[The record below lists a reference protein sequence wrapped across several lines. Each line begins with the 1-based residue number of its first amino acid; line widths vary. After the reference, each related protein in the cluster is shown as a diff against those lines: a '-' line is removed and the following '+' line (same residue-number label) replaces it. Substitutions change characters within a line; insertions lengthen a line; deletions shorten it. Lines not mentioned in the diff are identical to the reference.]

1 MTTASYVADSHSKI
15 GVRPSRQAIKRAAVA
30 LALTLG
36 VAGAAD
42 FGYGYLTTGRYLEST
57 DDAYVKADSTT
68 VAPKVSG
75 YIAKVL
81 VGDNQPVKAGQLL
94 ARIDDR
100 DFAAA
105 LAQAHADV
113 DASEAAV
120 RNLDAQIVLQQPIIE
135 QESADV
141 AAAEAS
147 LKFAQ
152 EEQVRYDGLMKTGS
166 GTIQRAQQT
175 DAALREKIAQLQHG
189 KFGLFAAQKK
199 VDVLTSERA
208 KAVAQ
213 VDRARAVER
222 QMALNLSYTKITA
235 PVDGTVGARSL
246 RVGQFVQAGTQLMA
260 VVPLDAVYVVANFK
274 ETQITHVRNGQ
285 PVEIR
290 IDSFHST
297 KLKGHI
303 DSLSPASGLE
313 FALLPPDNATGNF
326 TKIVQRVPVKIVL
339 DDRNLT
345 GLLRPGMSAEPTV
358 NTKATVLAE
367 QSQQASTTRLA
378 SNGVKRPGS

>member
-189 KFGLFAAQKK
+189 KLGLFAA
-199 VDVLTSERA
+199 
-208 KAVAQ
+208 
-213 VDRARAVER
+213 
-222 QMALNLSYTKITA
+222 
-235 PVDGTVGARSL
+235 
-246 RVGQFVQAGTQLMA
+246 
-260 VVPLDAVYVVANFK
+260 
-274 ETQITHVRNGQ
+274 
-285 PVEIR
+285 
-290 IDSFHST
+290 
-297 KLKGHI
+297 
-303 DSLSPASGLE
+303 
-313 FALLPPDNATGNF
+313 
-326 TKIVQRVPVKIVL
+326 
-339 DDRNLT
+339 
-345 GLLRPGMSAEPTV
+345 
-358 NTKATVLAE
+358 
-367 QSQQASTTRLA
+367 
-378 SNGVKRPGS
+378 